1 MTTVSVRDCSKER
14 EWEIV
19 AMDLRY
25 LFSPLFFPSMM
36 NFAQGFGVASEFFP
50 CDK

>member
-1 MTTVSVRDCSKER
+1 MTTVSVRDSSKER
-14 EWEIV
+14 GWEIV

-36 NFAQGFGVASEFFP
+36 SFAQGFGFASEFFA